1 MLKRSELSQC
11 RNISIMSCD
20 LSSLVDLRDVKIDTT
35 KSVRERIDSFMNQV
49 RNPYLFK
56 VDDVIVKVNFGNERS
71 VTDALAAV
79 FYRDNLPTKN
89 S

>member
-1 MLKRSELSQC
+1 MLKRSELNQC
-11 RNISIMSCD
+11 RNTSIMSCD

-56 VDDVIVKVNFGNERS
+56 VDDVIVKVNFGNERP
-71 VTDALAAV
+71 VTDAFAAV
-79 FYRDNLPTKN
+79 F
-89 S
+89 SQG

>member
-1 MLKRSELSQC
+1 MLKKSELNQC
-11 RNISIMSCD
+11 RNTSIMACD

-56 VDDVIVKVNFGNERS
+56 VDDVVVKVNFGNERS
-71 VTDALAAV
+71 VTDAFAAV
-79 FYRDNLPTKN
+79 LLQG
-89 S
+89 

>member
-1 MLKRSELSQC
+1 MLKKSELNQC
-11 RNISIMSCD
+11 RNTSIMSCD

-56 VDDVIVKVNFGNERS
+56 VDDVIVKVNFGNERP
-71 VTDALAAV
+71 VADAFAAV
-79 FYRDNLPTKN
+79 LLQG
-89 S
+89 